1 MDKKMFKLHF
11 KYFVICMQNN
21 IFEQQLFIHK
31 NNNETS

>member
-1 MDKKMFKLHF
+1 MFNLHF
-11 KYFVICMQNN
+11 KYFAIICTQNN